1 MEGSAL
7 IYTIKILRK
16 KIRESNY
23 KTISE
28 YLKNIRDSIII
39 NAFMEDLGALIGIFI
54 ILICIILTQVLN
66 NFIYDSISSFGV
78 GILLIIIGIYLAK
91 VSKDLLIGKGLTSND
106 RDRIIK
112 ILKEIENINYIIN
125 IDGIYMGPN
134 TVILGLDLNFKDGL
148 STEDIEKTID
158 NIEKRIR
165 NELQFV
171 KKIFVETE
179 EI

>member
-1 MEGSAL
+1 MDGSAL

-23 KTISE
+23 KTIRE

-54 ILICIILTQVLN
+54 ILIGIILTQVLN

-125 IDGIYMGPN
+125 IDGIYM
-134 TVILGLDLNFKDGL
+134 
-148 STEDIEKTID
+148 
-158 NIEKRIR
+158 
-165 NELQFV
+165 
-171 KKIFVETE
+171 
-179 EI
+179 